1 MPLDDAVAGL
11 LVLATIAYAVLGG
24 ADFGGGIWDALARGS
39 RKGAQREAIAHAM
52 GPVWEAN
59 HVWLIFM
66 VVLLFS
72 AFPAAYA
79 RLSTVLFMPVHLVLV
94 GIVLR
99 GAAFVF
105 RAYSP
110 RTVGE
115 RLPAAQT
122 WGAVFGIASLITPF
136 LLGCV
141 LGALASGDAAHGR
154 WLAPTPLMFGVFA
167 VTLCAYVA
175 AVYLCLETTSDLQ
188 NDFRTR
194 ALRAGTMVVVL
205 MAVAVPFLRI
215 FAPHIFDGLLSARAL
230 PILSAGVLATLLSG
244 AALYTRSFR
253 AARLATIVQTACL
266 IAGWAVAQHPY
277 IIYPDMT
284 VHGIAAPS
292 STLRFILISTPFGMA
307 LLLPS
312 LWLLF
317 RIFKSE
323 PHG

>member
-11 LVLATIAYAVLGG
+11 LVVATITYAVLGG
-24 ADFGGGIWDALARGS
+24 ADFGGGIWDALARGP
-39 RKGAQREAIAHAM
+39 RKSAQREAIAHAM

-79 RLSTVLFMPVHLVLV
+79 RLSTVLFIPVHLVLV

-141 LGALASGDAAHGR
+141 LGALASGDAAEGS
-154 WLAPTPLMFGVFA
+154 WLAPTPILFGVFA

-175 AVYLCLETTSDLQ
+175 AVYLCLETTGELRE
-188 NDFRTR
+188 DFRGR
-194 ALRAGTMVVVL
+194 ALRAGTIVVVL
-205 MAVAVPFLRI
+205 MALAVPFLRMS
-215 FAPHIFDGLLSARAL
+215 APHIFDGLLSARAL
-230 PILSAGVLATLLSG
+230 PILSVGVLATLFSG

-253 AARLATIVQTACL
+253 AARSATIVQTACL

-284 VHGIAAPS
+284 VHGIAAPPA
-292 STLRFILISTPFGMA
+292 TLRFILISTPFGMA